1 MENGM
6 SILINHTSMLD
17 DLDSNWC
24 IVVTKF
30 TNSVNVVPNCMS
42 LLIEMSNDYVD
53 VYDKCYVKF
62 D

>member
-1 MENGM
+1 
-6 SILINHTSMLD
+6 MLD
-17 DLDSNWC
+17 DLNSNGY

-30 TNSVNVVPNCMS
+30 TNSVNVVSNCIS
-42 LLIEMSNDYVD
+42 LMIEMSNDYVD